1 MSYST
6 GRIYRIVCLSNP
18 EIQYVGSTYDTLR
31 NRLQQHKQ
39 NYPTGS
45 ISLYEYIKKDPL
57 GWNNFK
63 MILIK
68 EYKVYRDNVKDTK
81 HLRAYEQL
89 WMNKLKCVN
98 KKNAFVPQCVKK
110 EQTQKNRKV
119 YYQENKEQIQKNRNV
134 YYQEN
139 KEQILEKNNTYRL
152 NNPEKFQQ
160 YNKVWC
166 QNNPEKRRNALEKY
180 YQNNKEQILER
191 HKIYLQN
198 NKEKRQ
204 VYLKEYFEKNS
215 EKIKCEC
222 GSSVVK
228 YILTKHKKTI
238 KHITFVNNST

>member
-98 KKNAFVPQCVKK
+98 KKNVFVPQCVKK

-119 YYQENKEQIQKNRNV
+119 YYQENKEQI
-134 YYQEN
+134 
-139 KEQILEKNNTYRL
+139 LEKSNTYRL

-166 QNNPEKRRNALEKY
+166 QNNPEKRRNAIEKY